1 MIDNFEQIE
10 TLLSFDDP
18 DLFYHLQIIRRGK
31 DHPNLVAANRTIK
44 TYYIDNNEKLSK
56 IKQEIIDLCEYFGA
70 RAYINLA
77 PKSYRKCT
85 MQCISDMAMRAK
97 DGDFKKIYKCWNTVV
112 GYVKSEDPH
121 WIVDIDIPNNKDS
134 KETIYYGNGI
144 VSRIKI
150 MDIENYI
157 EYECEPFNASHKGSI
172 AIYNSK
178 IYTQIPT
185 KNGYHIITKPF
196 NLKQFKDKYPDID
209 VHKNNPTILYIP
221 KILD

>member
-1 MIDNFEQIE
+1 MIDTFEQIE

-31 DHPNLVAANRTIK
+31 DHPNLAAANRTIK

-56 IKQEIIDLCEYFGA
+56 LKQEIIDLCEYFGA

-85 MQCISDMAMRAK
+85 MQCISDMAKRAL

-112 GYVKSEDPH
+112 GYIKSDKPH
-121 WIVDIDIPNNKDS
+121 WIIDVDGPTTGGCIS
-134 KETIYYGNGI
+134 EF
-144 VSRIKI
+144 
-150 MDIENYI
+150 I
-157 EYECEPFNASHKGSI
+157 EYECEPLNYTMYYLNKV
-172 AIYNSK
+172 YESK
-178 IYTQIPT
+178 IYAYIPT

-221 KILD
+221 KSLD

>member
-44 TYYIDNNEKLSK
+44 TYYIDNSEKLSK

-112 GYVKSEDPH
+112 GYIKSDKPH
-121 WIVDIDIPNNKDS
+121 WIIDVDGPTDGHIS
-134 KETIYYGNGI
+134 EF
-144 VSRIKI
+144 
-150 MDIENYI
+150 I
-157 EYECEPFNASHKGSI
+157 EYECDPIKYHIECQNKVYDF
-172 AIYNSK
+172 K
-178 IYTQIPT
+178 IYDYIPT

-196 NLKQFKDKYPDID
+196 NLKQFKDKYPNID

-221 KILD
+221 KSLN

>member
-31 DHPNLVAANRTIK
+31 DHPNLAAANRTIK
-44 TYYIDNNEKLSK
+44 TYYIDNSEKLSK

-85 MQCISDMAMRAK
+85 MQCISDMAKRAM

-112 GYVKSEDPH
+112 GYIKSDKPH
-121 WIVDIDIPNNKDS
+121 WIIDVDGP
-134 KETIYYGNGI
+134 TNGCI
-144 VSRIKI
+144 S
-150 MDIENYI
+150 EFI
-157 EYECEPFNASHKGSI
+157 EYECEPLHYTKYYLNKV
-172 AIYNSK
+172 YESK
-178 IYTQIPT
+178 IYAYIPT

-221 KILD
+221 KNLD

>member
-1 MIDNFEQIE
+1 MIDNFKQIE
-10 TLLSFDDP
+10 TLLSFDDS

-31 DHPNLVAANRTIK
+31 DHPNLAAANRTIK
-44 TYYIDNNEKLSK
+44 TYYIDNSEKLSK

-85 MQCISDMAMRAK
+85 MQCISDMAKRAM

-112 GYVKSEDPH
+112 GYIKSDKPH
-121 WIVDIDIPNNKDS
+121 WIIDVDGP
-134 KETIYYGNGI
+134 TNGCI
-144 VSRIKI
+144 S
-150 MDIENYI
+150 EFI
-157 EYECEPFNASHKGSI
+157 EYECEPLHYTKYYLNKV
-172 AIYNSK
+172 YESK
-178 IYTQIPT
+178 IYAYIPT

-221 KILD
+221 KNLD

>member
-1 MIDNFEQIE
+1 MIDNFKQIE

-85 MQCISDMAMRAK
+85 MQSISDMSKRAM
-97 DGDFKKIYKCWNTVV
+97 DGDFKKIYKCWNTIV
-112 GYVKSEDPH
+112 GYIKSDSPH
-121 WIVDIDIPNNKDS
+121 WIVDVDGPTD
-134 KETIYYGNGI
+134 GNI
-144 VSRIKI
+144 S
-150 MDIENYI
+150 EFI
-157 EYECEPFNASHKGSI
+157 EYECEPLHYTEYYLNK
-172 AIYNSK
+172 IYESK
-178 IYTQIPT
+178 IYDYIPT

-196 NLKQFKDKYPDID
+196 NLKQFKDKYPNIDI
-209 VHKNNPTILYIP
+209 HKNNPTILYIP
-221 KILD
+221 KSLD

>member
-1 MIDNFEQIE
+1 MINNFEQIE

-44 TYYIDNNEKLSK
+44 TYYIDNNEKLFK

-121 WIVDIDIPNNKDS
+121 WIVDIDIPKIKNNS
-134 KETIYYGNGI
+134 EYINTGYGIAERVKNLCL
-144 VSRIKI
+144 S
-150 MDIENYI
+150 EFI
-157 EYECEPFNASHKGSI
+157 EYECEPLHYTMQGPHKV
-172 AIYNSK
+172 YDFK
-178 IYTQIPT
+178 IYDYIPT

-221 KILD
+221 KSLD

>member
-97 DGDFKKIYKCWNTVV
+97 DGDFKKIYKCWNTVL
-112 GYVKSEDPH
+112 GYV
-121 WIVDIDIPNNKDS
+121 
-134 KETIYYGNGI
+134 
-144 VSRIKI
+144 
-150 MDIENYI
+150 
-157 EYECEPFNASHKGSI
+157 
-172 AIYNSK
+172 
-178 IYTQIPT
+178 
-185 KNGYHIITKPF
+185 
-196 NLKQFKDKYPDID
+196 
-209 VHKNNPTILYIP
+209 
-221 KILD
+221 

>member
-85 MQCISDMAMRAK
+85 MQCISDMAIRAK

-112 GYVKSEDPH
+112 GYVKSSEPH
-121 WIVDIDIPNNKDS
+121 WIVDIDVLI
-134 KETIYYGNGI
+134 
-144 VSRIKI
+144 IKI
-150 MDIENYI
+150 VVKLFIMVMGYYLVLKLWI
-157 EYECEPFNASHKGSI
+157 
-172 AIYNSK
+172 SK
-178 IYTQIPT
+178 
-185 KNGYHIITKPF
+185 
-196 NLKQFKDKYPDID
+196 
-209 VHKNNPTILYIP
+209 TILSTNVSLSMFLIKVLQLYI
-221 KILD
+221 ILRFTHKFQLKTDIIL

>member
-31 DHPNLVAANRTIK
+31 DHPNLAAANRTIK
-44 TYYIDNNEKLSK
+44 TYYIDNSEKLSK

-85 MQCISDMAMRAK
+85 MQCISDMAKRVM

-112 GYVKSEDPH
+112 GYIKSDKPH
-121 WIVDIDIPNNKDS
+121 WIIDVDGP
-134 KETIYYGNGI
+134 TNGCI
-144 VSRIKI
+144 S
-150 MDIENYI
+150 EFI
-157 EYECEPFNASHKGSI
+157 EYECEPLHYTKYYLNKV
-172 AIYNSK
+172 YESK
-178 IYTQIPT
+178 IYAYIPT

-221 KILD
+221 KNLD